1 MVFRK
6 RKERTDRL
14 LNELHLGE
22 FWLMPGAFRAEE
34 ATAGMMGSYG
44 LPGGYGALAASACSS
59 VMPTQATSGLV
70 YSTLG
75 MAL

>member
-44 LPGGYGALAASACSS
+44 LPGTPPEEKENAFHHE
-59 VMPTQATSGLV
+59 TQNNKEK
-70 YSTLG
+70 
-75 MAL
+75 